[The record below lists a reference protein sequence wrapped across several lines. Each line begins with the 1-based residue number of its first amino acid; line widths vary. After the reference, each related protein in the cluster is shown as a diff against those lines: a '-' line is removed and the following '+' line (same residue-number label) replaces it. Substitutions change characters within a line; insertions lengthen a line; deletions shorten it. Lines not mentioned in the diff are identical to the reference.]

1 MQSYTFREPP
11 TNTIEI
17 GGKVYAARL
26 GDLSFSV
33 RAKEAAE
40 KMAAIAEEGL
50 SQGEVLER
58 VDRFADYV
66 LELCASVFGRDAA
79 EELVGGEHRL
89 DLYRIADVV
98 GIIADV
104 MTSEESQ
111 RAAADAFGGR

>member
-11 TNTIEI
+11 TKAIEI

-33 RAKEAAE
+33 RAKEDAE

-111 RAAADAFGGR
+111 RAAADAFAGR